1 MVWRTLLHWYPPFVP
16 PVVWDRRFRL
26 PAPYRI
32 RGFFQRR
39 PLCAPSL
46 IYALRHGQIGHFFG
60 GNFFKLSI
68 FVKNA
73 QKAPPD
79 FGYSKTRRAVFSDDL
94 SCRHSGIC
102 GVRFG
107 ISAVRIPRHEGKA
120 EVIFLSRRYADG
132 ICSIVAK
139 RMRC

>member
-1 MVWRTLLHWYPPFVP
+1 MGILLSCPRWRGIVGFL
-16 PVVWDRRFRL
+16 FR
-26 PAPYRI
+26 PRI
-32 RGFFQRR
+32 EYGASSQRR
-39 PLCAPSL
+39 PLMCAFSNICPKTW
-46 IYALRHGQIGHFFG
+46 ANWTFFSEK
-60 GNFFKLSI
+60 FLKLSI
-68 FVKNA
+68 FVKNT

-79 FGYSKTRRAVFSDDL
+79 FGCSKTRRAVFSDDL